1 MRQNLKIKWP
11 WNINL
16 WTDNKSTVAINP
28 FIINIECSQQQQ
40 PKTAIQFTK
49 LHLLLFTI
57 KMKKVHLI
65 TCTCSRVQN
74 KTKQNKPHVLD
85 IQYLLCVCQD
95 NCAPYTM
102 RVWEKWWLEVAMSSV
117 NLNKQTFLYIKIH
130 VYQQIAV
137 YYLYTMFNVWMTS
150 LPSKKPSRLICN
162 VISFKDLSWCL
173 YLVKT
178 ALTSK

>member
-57 KMKKVHLI
+57 KMKKVLLI
-65 TCTCSRVQN
+65 TCTSSRVKN
-74 KTKQNKPHVLD
+74 KTNPMCL
-85 IQYLLCVCQD
+85 IFSICCVCQD

-102 RVWEKWWLEVAMSSV
+102 RVSEKWWLEVAMSSV

-137 YYLYTMFNVWMTS
+137 YYLYIMFNVWMTS

-178 ALTSK
+178 ALTST

>member
-65 TCTCSRVQN
+65 TCTSSRVQN
-74 KTKQNKPHVLD
+74 KTNPMCLIFSICCVSVRTTVLPTQWEFEKSDGWKWQCLPLTWINKHS
-85 IQYLLCVCQD
+85 C
-95 NCAPYTM
+95 TSRFM
-102 RVWEKWWLEVAMSSV
+102 
-117 NLNKQTFLYIKIH
+117 YI
-130 VYQQIAV
+130 
-137 YYLYTMFNVWMTS
+137 
-150 LPSKKPSRLICN
+150 SRLQCTTCILFLMYD
-162 VISFKDLSWCL
+162 IPSFK
-173 YLVKT
+173 K
-178 ALTSK
+178 ALQTHL